1 MNFNLSNYRYT
12 NDWFSPCELKNNLYR
27 FVDTSAKRNMLE
39 IGSYEGLSACFF
51 SENFLD
57 HPESTLI
64 CVDPFDLSDVTT
76 PLTDMT
82 KENFLFN
89 IRNSKNASK
98 ITLKDTYSNK
108 FFPENK
114 EKFDIIYIDGTH
126 LEADI
131 IHDMTEADKVLKS
144 GGIMWMDDYMGGNIA
159 NGNIR
164 KTMDGFVEENKARYQ
179 VIHKGYQLALR
190 KL

>member
-12 NDWFSPCELKNNLYR
+12 NDWFTSCELKNNLYR
-27 FVDTSAKRNMLE
+27 FVDRSAKLNMLE

-98 ITLKDTYSNK
+98 IRLKDTYSNK

-114 EKFDIIYIDGTH
+114 EKFDIIYIDGSH

-131 IHDMTEADKVLKS
+131 IHDMTESDKVLKS
-144 GGIMWMDDYMGGNIA
+144 GGIMWMDDYMGGHSQK
-159 NGNIR
+159 IR
-164 KTMDGFVEENKARYQ
+164 ETMDGFVEENKARYQ